1 MCIVACV
8 CVVLACALACL
19 MYMLNE
25 LCSADVQVRRML
37 QQLLQALSFVHQ
49 RGVVHRDLKFENI
62 LKR

>member
-1 MCIVACV
+1 MSSVDDV
-8 CVVLACALACL
+8 
-19 MYMLNE
+19 LNE
-25 LCSADVQVRRML
+25 LCSADMQVRRML